1 MRYGDLEFKIVT
13 PDTPLGQSEVLTGCF
28 ESAKRFCEEMALDHG
43 FSMLRTLTQMMYFTT
58 SGRTVNYVSHST

>member
-28 ESAKRFCEEMALDHG
+28 ESAKRFCEEMALDDG
-43 FSMLRTLTQMMYFTT
+43 FS
-58 SGRTVNYVSHST
+58 YVEDINTNDILYIFWKDS